1 MRCGLYG
8 KLPLK
13 RDFIAIATPRDFL
26 AVWEPWLQGGHDGEP
41 VQARRGWQAA
51 FLRAPIWRFWLGAEL
66 CGTTVAGAF
75 MPSVD
80 EIGRYFPLTVF
91 ARADAGMAIPPPEL
105 DPQDAWFRTA
115 EELLLSAL
123 DHEAEF
129 EAVKAA
135 VDELAP
141 PSDRLPS
148 PMPMGVTRVA
158 ERTVVVPCKAGFAR
172 RIAGGRPGRATMP
185 APMRQP
191 PTGGRPAER
200 GIVPLA
206 MMGQGMPDPHLF
218 TAMLTG
224 AFQAAAS

>member
-1 MRCGLYG
+1 MAAG
-8 KLPLK
+8 
-13 RDFIAIATPRDFL
+13 RDF
-26 AVWEPWLQGGHDGEP
+26 GEP
-41 VQARRGWQAA
+41 ACKLGAGWQAA

-80 EIGRYFPLTVF
+80 GVGRYFPLTIF

-135 VDELAP
+135 VDAARTSVRP
-141 PSDRLPS
+141 PAD
-148 PMPMGVTRVA
+148 
-158 ERTVVVPCKAGFAR
+158 AR
-172 RIAGGRPGRATMP
+172 CRR
-185 APMRQP
+185 
-191 PTGGRPAER
+191 E
-200 GIVPLA
+200 
-206 MMGQGMPDPHLF
+206 
-218 TAMLTG
+218 
-224 AFQAAAS
+224 